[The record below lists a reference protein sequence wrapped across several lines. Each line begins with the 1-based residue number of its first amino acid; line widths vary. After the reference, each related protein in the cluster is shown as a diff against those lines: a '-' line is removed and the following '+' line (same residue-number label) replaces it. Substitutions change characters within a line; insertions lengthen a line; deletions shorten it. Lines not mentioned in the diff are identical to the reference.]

1 MQDDRKTISF
11 FDLCYRFL
19 ILYDN
24 DRLNTSIKTELFE
37 RMKIIFFKTT
47 YYSEYGKKQIRSLKY
62 ILCSR
67 EIIKNILIFMYESV
81 THDGKESIFF
91 NDFQESKE
99 IDSFLRLIYRPT
111 CQMNV
116 SS

>member
-1 MQDDRKTISF
+1 MQDTEKMSF

-24 DRLNTSIKTELFE
+24 DRVDTFIKTELFE
-37 RMKIIFFKTT
+37 RMKVIFFKTT
-47 YYSEYGKKQIRSLKY
+47 YYSEHGNKQLLSYKSA
-62 ILCSR
+62 LCSR
-67 EIIKNILIFMYESV
+67 EIIKNIIIFMYESV

-111 CQMNV
+111 CQINA

>member
-1 MQDDRKTISF
+1 MSF

-24 DRLNTSIKTELFE
+24 DRVDTFIKTELFE
-37 RMKIIFFKTT
+37 RMKVIFFKTT
-47 YYSEYGKKQIRSLKY
+47 YYSEYGNKQLLFYKSA
-62 ILCSR
+62 LCSR
-67 EIIKNILIFMYESV
+67 EIIKNIIIFMYESV
-81 THDGKESIFF
+81 SHDGKESIFF

-111 CQMNV
+111 CQMNA